1 MSYEAPNSL
10 YSWESRLIYTL
21 STKTTLSVDRPTKIL
36 TLSTKTP
43 LFVDRPSEILTL
55 STKTPLFVDRE
66 CVKRGSR

>member
-21 STKTTLSVDRPTKIL
+21 STNTPLFMDRPSKIPTLSTKTTLFMDRPSKIP

-43 LFVDRPSEILTL
+43 LFMDG
-55 STKTPLFVDRE
+55 E
-66 CVKRGSR
+66 CVK